1 MQILEVRKNPYVHQL
16 DREAKQERGSFCLIF
31 SPHFLH
37 SSKELFSP
45 LRILKAQ
52 TYHSPAGKPSAVSYH
67 PEDPI
72 QIPNM
77 TCTVLVTWLLS
88 ILIPISFRVSFA
100 F

>member
-1 MQILEVRKNPYVHQL
+1 MSISWTERQSRREVHS
-16 DREAKQERGSFCLIF
+16 ASF
-31 SPHFLH
+31 FLH
-37 SSKELFSP
+37 SSKELFLP

-52 TYHSPAGKPSAVSYH
+52 TYHSLAGKPSAVSYH

-88 ILIPISFRVSFA
+88 ILIPVSFRVSFA